1 MYIYIASYIIGG
13 LVVWGGKEMIGGM
26 SMLGM
31 PNQADSLVS
40 R

>member
-1 MYIYIASYIIGG
+1 
-13 LVVWGGKEMIGGM
+13 VWGGKEMIGGM